1 MSNVSRRKFIKS
13 IGLFTILAATG
24 NIHDGL
30 SFFPSR
36 LNIQDKRQSPLSEA
50 NSFTLPE
57 NSAKNLFIGVGN
69 PGLRI
74 GKALQ
79 SGPKT
84 IDALAGQPVILQH
97 FSPDNNQINGFI
109 SEAQIVF
116 LVGSMKDRD
125 FWIARGLILSHDIF
139 LLYTIAIEDG
149 NPLLSAQC
157 FPVNEKEGCIFIPE
171 RHYEH
176 QAILTV
182 HTLLSMSTIPGPI
195 CFDVNDIKSTIG
207 SKSGY
212 MVHTVSSY
220 KNSLSAFKQTISICK
235 AHIKNSSSLLL
246 HIMYDENIDCTLED
260 LTNISDETYNCCNS
274 DAELVWTC
282 TDSLKLNADFRATLF
297 ISMNNNLIDDLIQA
311 KGKTD
316 SSLNI
321 YGGPQ

>member
-157 FPVNEKEGCIFIPE
+157 FPVNEKEGCIFSP
-171 RHYEH
+171 
-176 QAILTV
+176 
-182 HTLLSMSTIPGPI
+182 
-195 CFDVNDIKSTIG
+195 
-207 SKSGY
+207 
-212 MVHTVSSY
+212 
-220 KNSLSAFKQTISICK
+220 
-235 AHIKNSSSLLL
+235 
-246 HIMYDENIDCTLED
+246 
-260 LTNISDETYNCCNS
+260 
-274 DAELVWTC
+274 
-282 TDSLKLNADFRATLF
+282 
-297 ISMNNNLIDDLIQA
+297 
-311 KGKTD
+311 
-316 SSLNI
+316 
-321 YGGPQ
+321 